1 MVHFDLQKV
10 LQNLHKSVKSGP
22 GARLGR
28 VLVLNCPLG
37 SIFNG
42 FGVILDGFGVMFG
55 SFGVDL
61 GSNFEEFL
69 VRACAFNY
77 DLTRMFSMKKTHQF
91 VENILICL

>member
-1 MVHFDLQKV
+1 M
-10 LQNLHKSVKSGP
+10 LQNLHKSVKSPP

-28 VLVLNCPLG
+28 VWVFNCPFG

-69 VRACAFNY
+69 VRACAFDY
-77 DLTRMFSMKKTHQF
+77 DLTRMFSMKKTQQF

>member
-1 MVHFDLQKV
+1 MYFGIQKV
-10 LQNLHKSVKSGP
+10 FQNLHKSVKSGP

-28 VLVLNCPLG
+28 VLVLNCSLG
-37 SIFNG
+37 AIFNG
-42 FGVILDGFGVMFG
+42 LGVILDGFGVMFG

-69 VRACAFNY
+69 VRACAFDY
-77 DLTRMFSMKKTHQF
+77 DLIRMFSMKKTQQF